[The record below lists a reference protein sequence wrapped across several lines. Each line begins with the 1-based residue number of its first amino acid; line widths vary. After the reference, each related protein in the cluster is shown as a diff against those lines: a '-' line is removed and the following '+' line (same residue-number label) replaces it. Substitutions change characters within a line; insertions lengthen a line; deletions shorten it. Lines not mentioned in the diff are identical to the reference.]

1 MANRC
6 ASPEELDKLRQEILS
21 KRDPNRLAIAVC
33 AGTGCQTYGAVN
45 VYNAFVQEIQN
56 QGLEDKIDVRATGC
70 HGFCEKGVVVVA
82 YPEEVSYVKVKPEDV
97 PDVVKAVA
105 NKEVLERLLYVDP
118 VSGKKIAREP
128 DIPFYKHQSRIV
140 FGNNKLMDPK
150 KIEDYIALGGYSALA
165 KALGKMTPDQVLD
178 EVDKA
183 DLRGRGG
190 GGFPAGKKWRETKA
204 APGEPKYAVVN
215 CDEGDPGAYM
225 DRSLMEG
232 NPHSVIEG
240 LALCG
245 YAIGANQG
253 YVYVRQEYPL
263 ACENLNIAIQQAEE
277 LGLLGDNILGSGF
290 SFKVGVHRGAGAFV
304 SGESSALMSAIEG
317 RVGEP
322 RLKYIHTA
330 VSGIKGRP
338 TNLNNVETYAAV
350 TLIID
355 KGADWFRSIGTEGS
369 KGTKIFSLVGKVNN
383 TGLVE
388 IPMGMTLSEI
398 IYDIGGGI
406 LKGREFKGVQTGGP
420 SGGIIPAQHLDTPVD
435 FDELDKLGSMMGSGG
450 MVVMDEDTCM
460 VDVARYFV
468 DFLAGES
475 CGKCIPCR
483 EGLRLLNRVLTDI
496 CNGEGKPGDVELI
509 EEVAEVMAD
518 ASLCALGSTAAN
530 PVLTTLKYFRDE
542 YEAHINEKR
551 CPAKFCKALTSYY
564 IDPEKCQACLICLRN
579 CPAGAIQGEKGVV
592 HWIDQNKCTSCGVCY
607 DVCPPRFDAVVKISG
622 EPVPPPPPPGTKVSR
637 KKEG

>member
-290 SFKVGVHRGAGAFV
+290 SFKVGVHRGAGPSSPV
-304 SGESSALMSAIEG
+304 SPAL
-317 RVGEP
+317 
-322 RLKYIHTA
+322 
-330 VSGIKGRP
+330 
-338 TNLNNVETYAAV
+338 
-350 TLIID
+350 
-355 KGADWFRSIGTEGS
+355 
-369 KGTKIFSLVGKVNN
+369 
-383 TGLVE
+383 
-388 IPMGMTLSEI
+388 
-398 IYDIGGGI
+398 
-406 LKGREFKGVQTGGP
+406 
-420 SGGIIPAQHLDTPVD
+420 
-435 FDELDKLGSMMGSGG
+435 
-450 MVVMDEDTCM
+450 
-460 VDVARYFV
+460 
-468 DFLAGES
+468 
-475 CGKCIPCR
+475 
-483 EGLRLLNRVLTDI
+483 
-496 CNGEGKPGDVELI
+496 
-509 EEVAEVMAD
+509 
-518 ASLCALGSTAAN
+518 
-530 PVLTTLKYFRDE
+530 
-542 YEAHINEKR
+542 
-551 CPAKFCKALTSYY
+551 
-564 IDPEKCQACLICLRN
+564 
-579 CPAGAIQGEKGVV
+579 
-592 HWIDQNKCTSCGVCY
+592 
-607 DVCPPRFDAVVKISG
+607 
-622 EPVPPPPPPGTKVSR
+622 
-637 KKEG
+637 